1 MAVVVL
7 CRVLSPFIWS
17 TASAAP
23 ARPAGRQLAAAGR
36 EAMLPTGLLFEPPVF
51 VNQGEW
57 GTGEFHTLDST
68 RGIVVGRDKSGWAV
82 STSGGRTWN
91 ATLLGETNDTTPHS
105 GFGDAVVL
113 PRSGM
118 MHSNDAPSALPNTTY
133 TDLDGPPTYFIK
145 ATPSGEIVTGPTNQN
160 ISYTGIYPPIGCRG
174 GIANSPKAC
183 PLRTAGSATLQLP
196 DGRVLSSMMGYF
208 PSWGNENSSL
218 SYALLAFVSSDGG
231 YEWRYAGVI
240 AANVTNS
247 EEGPCE
253 NDLTLLKNGSVLC
266 VFRTDGGDGQPC
278 AGRIGTNCSEGGHR
292 MAPYGVAVS
301 NSTTFSTW
309 LPYRLLPNA
318 TQQTE
323 IWGDHS
329 TSVGSARP
337 KVETMADGALL
348 LAGGRPSG
356 AKEDPMLW
364 LNAKGDAEIW
374 QPYSVSYWHNAL
386 INQSCCWRNTTPYA
400 LRIWP
405 FDAHLNGSQFPRQST
420 SYNSLIRTNG
430 THGAQASAPAGLP
443 CCVVFLGEHA
453 APYF

>member
-1 MAVVVL
+1 MALYLQALLDVLHVVL
-7 CRVLSPFIWS
+7 ALVLVRDS
-17 TASAAP
+17 SAEF
-23 ARPAGRQLAAAGR
+23 AGL
-36 EAMLPTGLLFEPPVF
+36 EPKLPTGLLFEPPVF

-57 GTGEFHTLDST
+57 GTGEFHTLDSR
-68 RGIVVGRDKSGWAV
+68 RGIVIGRDKSGWAV

-91 ATLLGETNDTTPHS
+91 ATLRGKTNATTPRS
-105 GFGDAVVL
+105 GFGDAVVFPL
-113 PRSGM
+113 SGT
-118 MHSNDAPSALPNTTY
+118 MHSNEAPLSVPNQTY
-133 TDLDGPPTYFIK
+133 TELDGPPAYFIR
-145 ATPSGEIVTGPTNQN
+145 AMPDGDIVSGPTGRNV
-160 ISYTGIYPPIGCRG
+160 SYTGISPPVGCRG
-174 GIANSPKAC
+174 GIANNPKAC
-183 PLRTAGSATLQLP
+183 PLRTAGSATLRLP

-231 YEWRYAGVI
+231 YQWEYAGVI
-240 AANVTNS
+240 AANVTGS

-253 NDLTLLKNGSVLC
+253 NDLTLLKNGSVIC

-278 AGRIGTNCSEGGHR
+278 AGRIGTNCTEGGHR

-301 NSTTFSTW
+301 NSSDFTAW

-318 TQQTE
+318 TQQTK
-323 IWGDHS
+323 IWGEHS
-329 TSVGSARP
+329 TNVGCARP
-337 KVETMADGALL
+337 KIETMADGALL

-364 LNAKGDAEIW
+364 LNAKGDADIW

-386 INQSCCWRNTTPYA
+386 VNQSCCWRNTTPYA
-400 LRIWP
+400 LRIFP

-430 THGAQASAPAGLP
+430 THGARTTLNRPKAHVSLS
-443 CCVVFLGEHA
+443 
-453 APYF
+453 